1 MNPTNIFETLTSI
14 QNQFQN
20 PGKKLLQDKL
30 IAIKLDVAT
39 KGYRPILAVERRM
52 KGEIRFGECYNGGFL
67 LDK

>member
-30 IAIKLDVAT
+30 IAIKLEKFKVALGLQR
-39 KGYRPILAVERRM
+39 KRPMNSLES
-52 KGEIRFGECYNGGFL
+52 
-67 LDK
+67 